1 MAGVEHAQIQIQQV
15 QKIPDNSNKDNL
27 KEELAELKQLF
38 SKISEKDKELEKI
51 VKDVDQRTN
60 KAAMDIQNMKS
71 D

>member
-1 MAGVEHAQIQIQQV
+1 MAGAEHAQIQIQQV

-60 KAAMDIQNMKS
+60 KAAMDINNMKT